1 MNVWGLFLI
10 TAIAPLSWAETL
22 PSLPFESNASPHKLF
37 IASDN
42 NSQGFDSW
50 TIDSGY
56 AYNLFEDIDLYVGAR
71 INSGKNGAENGLL
84 SGIHYQFTE
93 RLSFN
98 SALRTF
104 SKPENNS
111 NKESAISAE
120 LTSRLKLKENLDLHA
135 TLDYQEWQQGVEF
148 GIGFRF

>member
-1 MNVWGLFLI
+1 M
-10 TAIAPLSWAETL
+10 
-22 PSLPFESNASPHKLF
+22 
-37 IASDN
+37 
-42 NSQGFDSW
+42 
-50 TIDSGY
+50 
-56 AYNLFEDIDLYVGAR
+56 
-71 INSGKNGAENGLL
+71 
-84 SGIHYQFTE
+84 
-93 RLSFN
+93 
-98 SALRTF
+98 RTF